1 MNIPWWYW
9 VVGGFALM
17 LIELLGPTFFI
28 LWFGIAAC
36 LVGVV
41 KAFVPLTLAQEFG
54 LWGALSAILVAL
66 WFWLFPAPQR
76 TRSGLSKEAVI
87 GERGLITKDV
97 LGDEP
102 RDDPLSETGARFG
115 YLDRDRRCADPERRA
130 RPHRRC
136 HRSDAQSRADQLAL
150 AG

>member
-36 LVGVV
+36 LVGAV
-41 KAFVPLTLAQEFG
+41 KAFVPLTTAQEFG

-97 LGDEP
+97 
-102 RDDPLSETGARFG
+102 SEMSRGRSAFRN
-115 YLDRDRRCADPERRA
+115 RCSVRIPG
-130 RPHRRC
+130 P
-136 HRSDAQSRADQLAL
+136 
-150 AG
+150 

>member
-36 LVGVV
+36 LVGAV

-76 TRSGLSKEAVI
+76 TRSGLSKEGVI

-97 LGDEP
+97 SEMSRGTIRFQKPVLGSD
-102 RDDPLSETGARFG
+102 TWTVI
-115 YLDRDRRCADPERRA
+115 ADVPIRSGERA
-130 RPHRRC
+130 RIVDVIGQTLKVEPVN
-136 HRSDAQSRADQLAL
+136 
-150 AG
+150 

>member
-41 KAFVPLTLAQEFG
+41 KAFVPLTLAQEFS

-97 LGDEP
+97 TEMSHG
-102 RDDPLSETGARFG
+102 TIRFQKPVFG
-115 YLDRDRRCADPERRA
+115 SDTWTVIADVPIRSGERA
-130 RPHRRC
+130 RIVDVIGQTLKVEPTN
-136 HRSDAQSRADQLAL
+136 
-150 AG
+150 

>member
-36 LVGVV
+36 LVGAV
-41 KAFVPLTLAQEFG
+41 KAFLPLTLAQEFG

-87 GERGLITKDV
+87 GERGMITKDV
-97 LGDEP
+97 SELGRGTIRFQKPVLGSDTWTVIADTP
-102 RDDPLSETGARFG
+102 IKTG
-115 YLDRDRRCADPERRA
+115 ERA
-130 RPHRRC
+130 RIIDVIGQTLKVERV
-136 HRSDAQSRADQLAL
+136 D
-150 AG
+150 